1 MYRFTDHVR
10 SSANVKCLDLTP
22 ISSLSRES
30 QALLLKLMTEAIPGA
45 KRLKGELPA
54 GTVVAHKTGTGGTRN
69 GITSATNDI
78 GIITLPDGRHLAVA
92 AFVSDS
98 SAAEATRESVIARVA
113 KAAWDWASSAQQSA
127 TKTK

>member
-1 MYRFTDHVR
+1 MALQSQRG
-10 SSANVKCLDLTP
+10 
-22 ISSLSRES
+22 LSRES

-54 GTVVAHKTGTGGTRN
+54 GTVVAHKTGTGGNTRN

-92 AFVSDS
+92 AFVSDF
-98 SAAEATRESVIARVA
+98 AANDDTRDAIIARLA
-113 KAAWDWASSAQQSA
+113 KAAGIAP
-127 TKTK
+127 TR